1 VRDRPLFAMYFAHR
15 DRVVPLADAPS
26 ELVVNFAH
34 SDRLK
39 IDQVFPPTSIR
50 RISENLE
57 STEVVSLFLDKS
69 DGITPQHVSVQF
81 GYFSSVQAWALV
93 LVPALFFV
101 LGQAMGPLI
110 GRSALRA
117 GSFVFARVHVGGWNT
132 SPRRRETGRIVP
144 REALA
149 KIVPGSTTREDVL
162 RLCGAPSEENEEFA
176 APARQTLVYRGRR
189 LVPSARRIFGWL
201 SAVRH
206 WEVERQEVKI
216 VLDHDV
222 VGDVQ
227 ASTRHYRLTADEPE

>member
-1 VRDRPLFAMYFAHR
+1 M
-15 DRVVPLADAPS
+15 
-26 ELVVNFAH
+26 
-34 SDRLK
+34 
-39 IDQVFPPTSIR
+39 
-50 RISENLE
+50 
-57 STEVVSLFLDKS
+57 
-69 DGITPQHVSVQF
+69 
-81 GYFSSVQAWALV
+81 WA
-93 LVPALFFV
+93 
-101 LGQAMGPLI
+101 
-110 GRSALRA
+110 A
-117 GSFVFARVHVGGWNT
+117 GT
-132 SPRRRETGRIVP
+132 RRRGGARP
-144 REALA
+144 GASSRARPSRSSC
-149 KIVPGSTTREDVL
+149 PGSTTREDVL